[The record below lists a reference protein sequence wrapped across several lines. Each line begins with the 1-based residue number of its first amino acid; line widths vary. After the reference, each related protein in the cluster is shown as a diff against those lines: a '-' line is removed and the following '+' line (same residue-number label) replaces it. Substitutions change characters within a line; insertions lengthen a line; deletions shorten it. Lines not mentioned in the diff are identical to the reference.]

1 MRFLQKNIKGC
12 SFEGRKT
19 QIKKKKNFEIFPRKL
34 ATSLSVSYV
43 LSNVILASTCIYCPP
58 LTQSFSWSTP
68 CVMSPH
74 LSSASS
80 SSFRKY
86 CNRRIPRPTFS
97 LLFLLL
103 LFLLDSYWLR
113 ETAKHAGSALEDWCM
128 IVVPNCI
135 FLLWCNLIL
144 FNHPKLKLVVNTNLN
159 PVYSTF
165 IIYHLYIC
173 YLNTNF

>member
-1 MRFLQKNIKGC
+1 MLLWGKKNP
-12 SFEGRKT
+12 R
-19 QIKKKKNFEIFPRKL
+19 KKKKELWNFPEKVGNV
-34 ATSLSVSYV
+34 SLSVSYV

-68 CVMSPH
+68 CVMSHH

-144 FNHPKLKLVVNTNLN
+144 FNHP
-159 PVYSTF
+159 
-165 IIYHLYIC
+165 IIQ
-173 YLNTNF
+173 N